1 MIKIFKND
9 KTESGLRIGVGI
21 PCHVRDLNLLSKY
34 SLPSIF
40 NLNPPPD
47 VIAVNINRGEGGL
60 KKIRTD
66 LFDALFEKYD
76 CDIVFNTSAD
86 MIVSKDALKYVRED
100 KVVSYGA
107 IFKTPIA
114 TMINL
119 LLRFIIVA
127 RKRKSW
133 RGTYSL
139 PRKTWLEKVRNSE
152 VWAGFD
158 SSLRVAIDS
167 DFDSVPI
174 PKVLIVRRHSLALKQ
189 VTLYH
194 PYNRDIS
201 TLDKFLRLTQALNC

>member
-9 KTESGLRIGVGI
+9 KTKSGLRIGVGI

-34 SLPSIF
+34 SLPSAF

-76 CDIVFNTSAD
+76 CDVVFNTSAD
-86 MIVSKDALKYVRED
+86 MIVSKNALKYVKEN

-114 TMINL
+114 TIINL
-119 LLRFIIVA
+119 LLRFTIVA

-139 PRKTWLEKVRNSE
+139 PRKTWFEKVRNSE

-158 SSLRVAIDS
+158 SSLRLAIDS
-167 DFDSVPI
+167 DFDSVPF

-189 VTLYH
+189 VALYH
-194 PYNRDIS
+194 PYNRNIS

>member
-34 SLPSIF
+34 SLPTVF
-40 NLNPPPD
+40 NLNPSPD

-66 LFDALFEKYD
+66 LFDTLFEKYD
-76 CDIVFNTSAD
+76 CDVVFNTDAD
-86 MIVSKDALKYVRED
+86 MIVSKNALKYVRDD
-100 KVVSYGA
+100 KVVSYGPF
-107 IFKTPIA
+107 FKTPIA
-114 TMINL
+114 TILNL

-139 PRKTWLEKVRNSE
+139 PRKIWFEKVRNSE
-152 VWAGFD
+152 IWEGFD
-158 SSLRVAIDS
+158 SSMRLAIDS
-167 DFDSVPI
+167 NFDSVPF
-174 PKVLIVRRHSLALKQ
+174 PKVLIVRRNSLALKQ
-189 VTLYH
+189 VVIYH
-194 PYNRDIS
+194 PYNRDMSI
-201 TLDKFLRLTQALNC
+201 LDRVLRLTQALNC